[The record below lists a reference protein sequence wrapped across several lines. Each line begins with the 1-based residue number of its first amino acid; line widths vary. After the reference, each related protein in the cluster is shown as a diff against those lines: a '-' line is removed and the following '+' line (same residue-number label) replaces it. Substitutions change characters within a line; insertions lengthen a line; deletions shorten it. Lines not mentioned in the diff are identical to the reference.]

1 MEVTDNYTNVRIDTA
16 AFPLYLRTK
25 SVNKGKARAT
35 VTIKVSDGINTFN
48 LYQVGSADNA
58 ENTFNI
64 PALSYTFPNVPIGRK
79 LRVYFHFFFDNRR
92 GSNSGSMDVELAIN
106 NWEVKISTSK
116 TI

>member
-25 SVNKGKARAT
+25 NRRHGKARAKA
-35 VTIKVSDGINTFN
+35 TIKVSDGINTFN
-48 LYQVGSADNA
+48 LYQVSSADNS

-79 LRVYFHFFFDNRR
+79 IRVYFHFFFDNRR
-92 GSNSGSMDVELAIN
+92 GSNSGSMDVEIKIN
-106 NWEVKISTSK
+106 NFEVKITTTK